1 MSAQR
6 TSLEGFYKECSD
18 TQSKM
23 FKAWVSRQ
31 LESVGGD
38 ALPADAELA
47 HSFPTGERLGMLY
60 QSLTGEDLGFKHY
73 RHAPSPAVARDRTE
87 TCLQKFKEDP
97 NLHIDGLA
105 ATDFTGGNYK
115 FVTGFIWQ
123 LITRFDKSS
132 RGVSMEAWCDQQES
146 GPPPAAILPESMEKD
161 IERVEELINASIRN
175 QGEPLEMSF
184 SVENFNNELQMSFS
198 VENFNNELQEAV
210 SSFRGSLAEIEDD
223 DLDSGGFA
231 LHTSNSFNEP
241 GRARCMH
248 LRDHLDKDGIKKM
261 DPETVKY
268 WFGILNNETRDNTGQ
283 PLLPD
288 AMLPTFPVEKL
299 REILVMHQV
308 KMEEMQTNLRE
319 SIAPVSKELE
329 IDINDTLSWGGI
341 DRMSPEVV
349 EFWMDELNANIQK
362 ETGMPLMPEA
372 ALAAM
377 SDKQLRDILKMN
389 IKKMQWDAQ
398 RLVEEKQA
406 EEKQAEEESK
416 APKEDVVLTVVVTF
430 GFSGRSRQFY
440 KSQSKHSGGGML
452 GAYHRAFGSK

>member
-1 MSAQR
+1 
-6 TSLEGFYKECSD
+6 
-18 TQSKM
+18 
-23 FKAWVSRQ
+23 
-31 LESVGGD
+31 
-38 ALPADAELA
+38 
-47 HSFPTGERLGMLY
+47 
-60 QSLTGEDLGFKHY
+60 
-73 RHAPSPAVARDRTE
+73 
-87 TCLQKFKEDP
+87 
-97 NLHIDGLA
+97 
-105 ATDFTGGNYK
+105 
-115 FVTGFIWQ
+115 
-123 LITRFDKSS
+123 
-132 RGVSMEAWCDQQES
+132 
-146 GPPPAAILPESMEKD
+146 
-161 IERVEELINASIRN
+161 
-175 QGEPLEMSF
+175 
-184 SVENFNNELQMSFS
+184 
-198 VENFNNELQEAV
+198 
-210 SSFRGSLAEIEDD
+210 
-223 DLDSGGFA
+223 
-231 LHTSNSFNEP
+231 
-241 GRARCMH
+241 
-248 LRDHLDKDGIKKM
+248 
-261 DPETVKY
+261 
-268 WFGILNNETRDNTGQ
+268 
-283 PLLPD
+283 
-288 AMLPTFPVEKL
+288 
-299 REILVMHQV
+299 MHQV